1 MGRASG
7 VRLPRPVIRPLAERV
22 LQILVRR
29 PDWALGLDRE
39 LEEFFD
45 EAQAGLLAW
54 IHDKLN
60 PQGGTTFAVLHEAAL
75 AEGRE
80 RGSEVVR
87 FFLKLAKPDQ
97 ALDELLDDQPDQLR
111 EEFDRAV
118 VRLKIRALE
127 DEAARLAAAAD
138 THPPALAQLQ
148 SVRARI
154 QELKG

>member
-1 MGRASG
+1 
-7 VRLPRPVIRPLAERV
+7 L
-22 LQILVRR
+22 
-29 PDWALGLDRE
+29 
-39 LEEFFD
+39 FD
-45 EAQAGLLAW
+45 ETQAALLAW
-54 IHDKLN
+54 IQDKLN

-80 RGSEVVR
+80 RGSDVVR

-127 DEAARLAAAAD
+127 DEAARLAAEAD
-138 THPPALAQLQ
+138 THPQALTQLQ

-154 QELKG
+154 RELKG